1 MMLQLRS
8 SHGFLGAVL
17 IAFLAGTAACPPY
30 CICDNIQRVVTCI
43 KKQLT
48 EIPVT
53 IPEATKEL
61 NIKGNNINTI
71 PTGAF
76 LPIPYLTHLNL
87 QKCKIHHLAEGA
99 FRGLGQLISLN
110 LGFNSI
116 EFIYQETFDGLM
128 SLQQLII
135 NNNRIEEIR
144 PGAFGQL
151 GFLNLLNLEG
161 NRLVYLPPLVF
172 QGLQQI
178 KHLRLSNNML
188 NNIADEAFAGLWTL
202 KRLSLDDNELQYL
215 PTEALS
221 RLKSVARVDLG
232 QNPMTYLGDESV
244 RMASLKHLTLDNMSL
259 QEVSHTAF
267 IHSPGLVVI
276 DLRYNQLQVMQPLE
290 GLEALRTIN
299 LTGNPI
305 QCNCLM
311 SPFREWISNRTKL
324 RAEVFCGAPGV
335 FRDERLDSLRTM
347 DLKCISRP
355 SDHEDE
361 EELNPQSKPEK
372 NNQDKLPCPEHCDC
386 KHDLK
391 HSTCEGKGL
400 RKIPK
405 GFPVDALLLD
415 MRHND
420 FYTVPRGSFSDLKSL
435 VSLHMQ
441 NCGIHDLHDGAFRGL
456 KKLIYLYL
464 SGNEISSLQ
473 PTIFEGLPDLTY
485 LYLDYNKL
493 TSVPKGAFKLLPNLF
508 ALHLEYNPIPQLTD
522 ENMEGADFL
531 RWLYLTGNNL
541 TSISPTALQPIRG
554 LQKLFLDENKLTAV
568 PTIALMGA
576 SNLDE
581 LKLANNPIKQI
592 GDSAFLPVAGSLQHL
607 WLNDMGLETIF
618 DGAFD
623 GLHSGLESLYL
634 ENNKLSNIPDLKKF
648 TSLHTIN
655 LSNNPWNCDCPLLHL
670 RRWIENTNVKV
681 TAICSLPENVT
692 GLNVKDAPFKHCK
705 TRLPRKRKVS
715 LTKGQDKRKPKKA
728 KQQHKKQKKN
738 KLQYTV
744 ADPTMQPV
752 TN

>member
-1 MMLQLRS
+1 MLSLHSR
-8 SHGFLGAVL
+8 HWFLGAVL
-17 IAFLAGTAACPPY
+17 MAFVADIAACPSY

-48 EIPVT
+48 EVPVT
-53 IPEATKEL
+53 IPEGTKQL
-61 NIKGNNINTI
+61 DIKGNNINII

-116 EFIYQETFDGLM
+116 ELIYQETFDGLM
-128 SLQQLII
+128 SLQQLIL

-144 PGAFGQL
+144 PGAFSQL
-151 GFLNLLNLEG
+151 GFLNFLNLDG
-161 NRLVYLPPLVF
+161 NVLVYLPPLVF

-178 KHLRLSNNML
+178 KYLRLSNNML

-221 RLKSVARVDLG
+221 RLKNMARLDLG
-232 QNPMTYLGDESV
+232 RNPMTHLGEDSV
-244 RMASLKHLTLDNMSL
+244 KMGSLKHLSLDNMSL

-290 GLEALRTIN
+290 GLEALRMIN

-311 SPFREWISNRTKL
+311 TPFREWVSNRTKL
-324 RAEVFCGAPGV
+324 RAEVFCSAPGV
-335 FRDERLDSLRTM
+335 FRDERLDSLRTT
-347 DLKCISRP
+347 DLKCVSQP

-361 EELNPQSKPEK
+361 EELNLQSEAKK
-372 NNQDKLPCPEHCDC
+372 NNQENQPCPEHCDC
-386 KHDLK
+386 KHDLQ
-391 HSTCEGKGL
+391 HSSCEGKGL

-415 MRHND
+415 MRYND
-420 FYTVPRGSFSDLKSL
+420 FYLVPRGSFSDLKSL

-441 NCGIHDLHDGAFRGL
+441 NCRIHEIHAGAFRGL

-473 PTIFEGLPDLTY
+473 PTTFEGLPHLTY
-485 LYLDYNKL
+485 LYLDDNKL
-493 TSVPKGAFKLLPNLF
+493 TSIPKGAFKLLPNLF

-522 ENMEGADFL
+522 KNMEGAENL

-541 TSISPTALQPIRG
+541 TSISPTAFQPISG
-554 LQKLFLDENKLTAV
+554 LQRLFLDENKLTAV

-576 SNLDE
+576 PVLNE
-581 LKLANNPIKQI
+581 LKLNNNPIKQI

-607 WLNDMGLETIF
+607 WLNDMGLEMIF

-648 TSLHTIN
+648 KSLHTIN

-670 RRWIENTNVKV
+670 RRWIANTNVKV
-681 TAICSLPENVT
+681 TAVCSLPENVT

-705 TRLPRKRKVS
+705 TRLAGKRKGS
-715 LTKGQDKRKPKKA
+715 LKSGRDKRKPGKA
-728 KQQHKKQKKN
+728 KQQNKKQKKN
-738 KLQYTV
+738 KVQYAV
-744 ADPTMQPV
+744 ADLTM
-752 TN
+752 